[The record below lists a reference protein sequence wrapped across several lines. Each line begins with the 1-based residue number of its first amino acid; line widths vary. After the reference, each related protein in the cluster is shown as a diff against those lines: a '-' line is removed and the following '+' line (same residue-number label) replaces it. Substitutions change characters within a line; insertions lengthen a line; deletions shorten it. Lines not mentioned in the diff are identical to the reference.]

1 MSNRLH
7 IQTMK
12 PGSKKQQI
20 KERARTL
27 YDFLFAVC
35 QKWSSDKVPRLSA
48 AVSFYAVLSLAP
60 FLIIGTVILVNFIGM
75 DPAGHVSLIGQARQT
90 LGEQAAILLQDVV
103 TKARERHSASVVASL
118 FSFIIMFFSA
128 SNLFLQF
135 DDAIRSIWNVR
146 LSGPLVRLIIRIRLT
161 AFASVIVFGAGIIS
175 WLYLDSRMAYLARE
189 ASGLRVGR
197 AVSFFSTLIVLS
209 FACIFSMKRLASVKL
224 VWSDVLP
231 GALTAAI
238 AMSIAKYVLVLY
250 FASSGIGN
258 VYGPAGA
265 LVVILLWIY
274 YCAQIYFFGV
284 EMVWVCANR
293 REQSLT
299 EPAA

>member
-1 MSNRLH
+1 
-7 IQTMK
+7 MK
-12 PGSKKQQI
+12 LGSKQQLI
-20 KERARTL
+20 KERARTA
-27 YDFLFAVC
+27 YDFLYDVC
-35 QKWSSDKVPRLSA
+35 MKWSADKVPRLSA

-75 DPAGHVSLIGQARQT
+75 NPEGHVSLIGQARQT
-90 LGEQAAILLQDVV
+90 LGQQAAILLQDVV

-146 LSGPLVRLIIRIRLT
+146 LSGPIVRLIIRTRLT
-161 AFASVIVFGAGIIS
+161 AFASVIVFGAGIIA

-189 ASGLRVGR
+189 ASGLKVGR
-197 AVSFFSTLIVLS
+197 AVSFVSTLIVLCL
-209 FACIFSMKRLASVKL
+209 ACSFSMKRLAAVKL
-224 VWSDVLP
+224 LWSDVLP
-231 GALTAAI
+231 GAFTAAFAI
-238 AMSIAKYVLVLY
+238 SIAKYVLVLY
-250 FASSGIGN
+250 FANSGVGN

-284 EMVWVCANR
+284 EMVCVRADR
-293 REQSLT
+293 RHKALEKHV
-299 EPAA
+299 A